1 MIPNSFDN
9 AATFLGSKCARP
21 VAGKRATQVVR
32 LDSDTIALRY
42 HGTSVVT
49 WKRDGDVV
57 LRTNG
62 HHTVTTK
69 RRINDAAPVRVW
81 QHKHKWF
88 VGQSSR
94 IPVVP
99 FEEGMTVRALPSVY

>member
-1 MIPNSFDN
+1 MSMTIPNNFFAAESFIGN
-9 AATFLGSKCARP
+9 HPARN
-21 VAGKRATQVVR
+21 VRGKRSTQVVR
-32 LDSDTIALRY
+32 LSPDEIALRY

-62 HHTVTTK
+62 FRTLTTK
-69 RRINDAAPVRVW
+69 ARINDAAPCRVW
-81 QHKHKWF
+81 QHNFKWF

-94 IPVVP
+94 LPVVP
-99 FEEGMTVRALPSVY
+99 FEEGMVVRAL